1 MHIQSH
7 HRTTGVAPDV
17 FSTARLGC
25 QLSAVCMCLICR
37 THRDSDRARPP
48 GGEFVSIRGRMAG
61 DAIDPSPSPLYV
73 RRYTKN
79 EHDEGNTMRHIAK
92 NKVNR

>member
-1 MHIQSH
+1 
-7 HRTTGVAPDV
+7 
-17 FSTARLGC
+17 
-25 QLSAVCMCLICR
+25 
-37 THRDSDRARPP
+37 
-48 GGEFVSIRGRMAG
+48 MAG